1 MRVTAAF
8 FERLHLD
15 KKHLLLTGR
24 AVLLL
29 RAYFDMIDV
38 RKMESLDDIEFVA
51 FLSHVT
57 DLNEVGQRNMCD
69 VARL

>member
-1 MRVTAAF
+1 
-8 FERLHLD
+8 
-15 KKHLLLTGR
+15 
-24 AVLLL
+24 
-29 RAYFDMIDV
+29 MIDV

-69 VARL
+69 VARLRGASTHSSPHARETRRPRLRRSSV